1 MAYRPWHAPL
11 PDTLQPAIRSPRPY
25 GRDAAPLAVGY
36 RATTPGHAKFRSIL
50 PYMTIPGLP
59 AFDWFPVA
67 LSLKVA
73 SLATVLALAAGLLL
87 GWVFARRP
95 FPGSGLVESVF
106 MLPLVLPP
114 TVIGYAILVAAG
126 RNSPLGAWLKE
137 HLDYSLIFSWH
148 GAVVASA
155 LVALPL
161 VLKSAS
167 AAFSRVDRALEAA
180 ASTLN
185 QSAWSVFA
193 RVTLPL
199 AWPGILAG
207 TLLAFA
213 RAMGEFGASLM
224 VAGSIPGRT
233 QTLSMAIYDA
243 VQAGDDTLALAL
255 VIITSVLSVVILAA
269 SNRYLSLR

>member
-1 MAYRPWHAPL
+1 M
-11 PDTLQPAIRSPRPY
+11 
-25 GRDAAPLAVGY
+25 LASL
-36 RATTPGHAKFRSIL
+36 HDL
-50 PYMTIPGLP
+50 
-59 AFDWFPVA
+59 DWFPLV

-73 SLATVLALAAGLLL
+73 GLATLLALVAGIAL
-87 GWVFARRP
+87 GWVFARTRL
-95 FPGSGLVESVF
+95 PGRNFWEAVC

-114 TVIGYAILVAAG
+114 TVIGYAILIAAG
-126 RNSPLGAWLKE
+126 RRSPLGAWLRE
-137 HLDYSLIFSWH
+137 HFDYTIVFSWH

-155 LVALPL
+155 VVALPL

-167 AAFSRVDRALEAA
+167 AAFASVDRTLEAA
-180 ASTLN
+180 ARTLR
-185 QSAWSVFA
+185 QSRWSVFL

-224 VAGSIPGRT
+224 VAGSIPKQT

-243 VQAGDDTLALAL
+243 VQAGQDDYALLL
-255 VIITSVLSVVILAA
+255 VIITSLLSVAVLVA
-269 SNRYLSLR
+269 STRLFSPR

>member
-1 MAYRPWHAPL
+1 MLAEIDWSPL
-11 PDTLQPAIRSPRPY
+11 
-25 GRDAAPLAVGY
+25 V
-36 RATTPGHAKFRSIL
+36 
-50 PYMTIPGLP
+50 
-59 AFDWFPVA
+59 

-73 SLATVLALAAGLLL
+73 GLATVVALVVGVML
-87 GWVFARRP
+87 GWVFGRKQ
-95 FPGSGLVESVF
+95 FFGSNVLESLF

-114 TVIGYAILVAAG
+114 TVIGYGILVVAG
-126 RNSPLGAWLKE
+126 RRSPLGNWLRE
-137 HLDYSLIFSWH
+137 HFDYTIIFSWH

-155 LVALPL
+155 VVALPL

-167 AAFSRVDRALEAA
+167 AAFAGVDRSLEAA
-180 ASTLN
+180 ASTLR
-185 QSAWSVFA
+185 QSPLSVFL

-224 VAGSIPGRT
+224 VAGSIPQQT

-243 VQAGDDTLALAL
+243 VQAGHDDLAL
-255 VIITSVLSVVILAA
+255 VLVIVTSLLSITVLVLS
-269 SNRYLSLR
+269 NRFFSLR

>member
-1 MAYRPWHAPL
+1 MTLTFLSSIDWSPL
-11 PDTLQPAIRSPRPY
+11 
-25 GRDAAPLAVGY
+25 V
-36 RATTPGHAKFRSIL
+36 
-50 PYMTIPGLP
+50 
-59 AFDWFPVA
+59 
-67 LSLKVA
+67 LSVKVA
-73 SLATVLALAAGLLL
+73 TFATLLALVAGVML
-87 GWVFARRP
+87 GWLFARRP
-95 FPGSGLVESVF
+95 FPGSSVLESLF

-126 RNSPLGAWLKE
+126 RRD
-137 HLDYSLIFSWH
+137 HFDYTIIFSWH

-155 LVALPL
+155 VVALPL

-167 AAFSRVDRALEAA
+167 AAFEHVDRSLEAA
-180 ASTLN
+180 ASTLR
-185 QSAWSVFA
+185 QSPLSVFL

-224 VAGSIPGRT
+224 VAGSIPKQT

-243 VQAGDDTLALAL
+243 AQAGNDDLAL
-255 VIITSVLSVVILAA
+255 VLVVVTSLLSITVLVLS
-269 SNRYLSLR
+269 NRFFSLR

>member
-1 MAYRPWHAPL
+1 ML
-11 PDTLQPAIRSPRPY
+11 DFLQPMDWSP
-25 GRDAAPLAVGY
+25 L
-36 RATTPGHAKFRSIL
+36 
-50 PYMTIPGLP
+50 
-59 AFDWFPVA
+59 W

-73 SLATVLALAAGLLL
+73 GVATVLALVAGVIL
-87 GWVFARRP
+87 GWVFARVR
-95 FPGSGLVESVF
+95 FPGRSVVEAAC

-114 TVIGYAILVAAG
+114 TVIGYGILMLAG
-126 RNSPLGAWLKE
+126 RRSALGSWLRD
-137 HLDYSLIFSWH
+137 HFDYTIIFNWH

-155 LVALPL
+155 VVALPL

-167 AAFSRVDRALEAA
+167 TAFAQVDRTLEAA
-180 ASTLN
+180 ALTLR
-185 QSAWSVFA
+185 QSPWSVFA

-224 VAGSIPGRT
+224 VAGSIPHKT

-243 VQAGDDTLALAL
+243 VQAGEDPTAAVL
-255 VIITSVLSVVILAA
+255 VIITSALSVAVLVLSGRFFNPQGAR
-269 SNRYLSLR
+269 S

>member
-1 MAYRPWHAPL
+1 MN
-11 PDTLQPAIRSPRPY
+11 
-25 GRDAAPLAVGY
+25 
-36 RATTPGHAKFRSIL
+36 TTNSLIAS
-50 PYMTIPGLP
+50 
-59 AFDWFPVA
+59 ADWFPLA

-73 SLATVLALAAGLLL
+73 AVATLLALVAGVAL
-87 GWVFARRP
+87 GWVFARKR
-95 FPGSGLVESVF
+95 FPGDTVLEAVF

-126 RNSPLGAWLKE
+126 RHSPLGSWLRE
-137 HLDYSLIFSWH
+137 HLDYSIIFSWH

-155 LVALPL
+155 VVALPL

-167 AAFSRVDRALEAA
+167 AAFAGVDRTMEAA
-180 ASTLN
+180 ARTLR
-185 QSAWSVFA
+185 QSPWSVFV

-207 TLLAFA
+207 TLLAYA

-224 VAGSIPGRT
+224 VAGSIAHQT

-243 VQAGDDTLALAL
+243 VQAGQNDAAL
-255 VIITSVLSVVILAA
+255 VLVVVTSVISIAVLVA
-269 SNRYLSLR
+269 SNRFFSLR

>member
-1 MAYRPWHAPL
+1 MA
-11 PDTLQPAIRSPRPY
+11 
-25 GRDAAPLAVGY
+25 DAAPLSSLELSKAIQ
-36 RATTPGHAKFRSIL
+36 AA
-50 PYMTIPGLP
+50 
-59 AFDWFPVA
+59 DWHPLL

-73 SLATVLALAAGLLL
+73 GVATLVALIAGTAL
-87 GWVFARRP
+87 GWLFARRR
-95 FPGSGLVESVF
+95 FPGSSVLEAICI
-106 MLPLVLPP
+106 LPLVLPP
-114 TVIGYAILVAAG
+114 TVIGYAILVLAG
-126 RNSPLGAWLKE
+126 RRSAVGGWLYE
-137 HLDYSLIFSWH
+137 YFGYTIVFNWH

-155 LVALPL
+155 VVALPL

-167 AAFSRVDRALEAA
+167 AAFGGVDRSLEAA
-180 ASTLN
+180 ARTLR
-185 QSAWSVFA
+185 QSAWSSFM

-243 VQAGDDTLALAL
+243 VQAGEDRTALLL
-255 VIITSVLSVVILAA
+255 VLVTSVLSVALLVV
-269 SNRYLSLR
+269 SNRFLSPR

>member
-1 MAYRPWHAPL
+1 VLPAPA
-11 PDTLQPAIRSPRPY
+11 DIDWS
-25 GRDAAPLAVGY
+25 PLALSVQVAAF
-36 RATTPGHAKFRSIL
+36 ATL
-50 PYMTIPGLP
+50 
-59 AFDWFPVA
+59 
-67 LSLKVA
+67 
-73 SLATVLALAAGLLL
+73 LALVTGVTL
-87 GWVFARRP
+87 GWLFARRP
-95 FPGSGLVESVF
+95 FPGSAVLESLF

-126 RNSPLGAWLKE
+126 RRSPMGAWLRE
-137 HLDYSLIFSWH
+137 HFDYTIIFSWH
-148 GAVVASA
+148 GAVAASA

-167 AAFSRVDRALEAA
+167 AAFAHVDRSLEAA
-180 ASTLN
+180 ARTLR
-185 QSAWSVFA
+185 QSPLSVFL

-224 VAGSIPGRT
+224 VAGSIPKQT

-243 VQAGDDTLALAL
+243 VQAGNDDLAL
-255 VIITSVLSVVILAA
+255 VLVIVTSLLSITVLVL
-269 SNRYLSLR
+269 SNRYFSWR

>member
-1 MAYRPWHAPL
+1 MSEILHTLDWSPL
-11 PDTLQPAIRSPRPY
+11 L
-25 GRDAAPLAVGY
+25 
-36 RATTPGHAKFRSIL
+36 
-50 PYMTIPGLP
+50 
-59 AFDWFPVA
+59 

-73 SLATVLALAAGLLL
+73 GVATALAWLVGVGL
-87 GWVFARRP
+87 GWVFARTKL
-95 FPGSGLVESVF
+95 PGRGLLEAVC

-114 TVIGYAILVAAG
+114 TVIGYAILVAMG
-126 RNSPLGAWLKE
+126 RRSALGGWLRE
-137 HLDYSLIFSWH
+137 HFDYSIVFSWH

-155 LVALPL
+155 VVALPL

-167 AAFSRVDRALEAA
+167 AAFANVDRTLEAA
-180 ASTLN
+180 ARTLR
-185 QSAWSVFA
+185 QSPFSVFV

-199 AWPGILAG
+199 AGPGILAG

-243 VQAGDDTLALAL
+243 VQAGQDDTAAVL
-255 VIITSVLSVVILAA
+255 VIATSTISVAVLLL
-269 SNRYLSLR
+269 SNRLFGRN

>member
-1 MAYRPWHAPL
+1 MLDLL
-11 PDTLQPAIRSPRPY
+11 PS
-25 GRDAAPLAVGY
+25 
-36 RATTPGHAKFRSIL
+36 
-50 PYMTIPGLP
+50 
-59 AFDWFPVA
+59 FDWFPLM

-73 SLATVLALAAGLLL
+73 AVATVLALVLGTAL
-87 GWVFARRP
+87 GWLFARVQ
-95 FPGSGLVESVF
+95 FPGSTLLEAAL

-114 TVIGYAILVAAG
+114 TVIGYGILVALG
-126 RNSPLGAWLKE
+126 RRSVVGAWLRE
-137 HLDYSLIFSWH
+137 HLDYTIIFSWH

-167 AAFSRVDRALEAA
+167 AAFAGVDRTMEAA
-180 ASTLN
+180 ARTLR
-185 QSAWSVFA
+185 QSPWSVFV

-207 TLLAFA
+207 TLLAYA

-224 VAGSIPGRT
+224 VAGSIPHQT

-243 VQAGDDTLALAL
+243 VQAGHNDAAL
-255 VIITSVLSVVILAA
+255 VLVIVTSAISIAVLVA
-269 SNRYLSLR
+269 SNRFFSLR

>member
-1 MAYRPWHAPL
+1 MNTTSSLLGTMDWSPL
-11 PDTLQPAIRSPRPY
+11 
-25 GRDAAPLAVGY
+25 V
-36 RATTPGHAKFRSIL
+36 
-50 PYMTIPGLP
+50 
-59 AFDWFPVA
+59 

-73 SLATVLALAAGLLL
+73 GVATVLALVAGVAL
-87 GWVFARRP
+87 GWLFARKR
-95 FPGSGLVESVF
+95 FFGRTVLESLF

-126 RNSPLGAWLKE
+126 RRSPLGAWLRE
-137 HLDYSLIFSWH
+137 HLDYTIIFNWH

-155 LVALPL
+155 VVALPL

-167 AAFSRVDRALEAA
+167 AAFEGVDRALEAA
-180 ASTLN
+180 ASTLR
-185 QSAWSVFA
+185 QSPFSVFL

-224 VAGSIPGRT
+224 VAGSIPKQT

-243 VQAGDDTLALAL
+243 AQAGQDDLAL
-255 VIITSVLSVVILAA
+255 VLVIVTSVLSITVLVL
-269 SNRYLSLR
+269 SNRFFSLR

>member
-1 MAYRPWHAPL
+1 MTNL
-11 PDTLQPAIRSPRPY
+11 
-25 GRDAAPLAVGY
+25 LA
-36 RATTPGHAKFRSIL
+36 
-50 PYMTIPGLP
+50 
-59 AFDWFPVA
+59 AFDWFPLV

-73 SLATVLALAAGLLL
+73 AVATLLALLAGVGL
-87 GWVFARRP
+87 GWLFARRP
-95 FPGSGLVESVF
+95 FPGSTLLESVC

-126 RNSPLGAWLKE
+126 RHSPLGNWLRT
-137 HLDYSLIFSWH
+137 HLDYSLIFNWH

-155 LVALPL
+155 VVALPL
-161 VLKSAS
+161 VLKSAT
-167 AAFSRVDRALEAA
+167 AAFAGIDRTLEAA
-180 ASTLN
+180 ASTLR
-185 QSAWSVFA
+185 QSRWSVFA

-207 TLLAFA
+207 TLLAYA

-224 VAGSIPGRT
+224 VAGSIPGQT

-243 VQAGDDTLALAL
+243 VQAGQDDLALLL
-255 VIITSVLSVVILAA
+255 VAATSLISVLILTV

>member
-1 MAYRPWHAPL
+1 MDAP
-11 PDTLQPAIRSPRPY
+11 
-25 GRDAAPLAVGY
+25 
-36 RATTPGHAKFRSIL
+36 
-50 PYMTIPGLP
+50 
-59 AFDWFPVA
+59 FDWSPLL

-73 SLATVLALAAGLLL
+73 GVATVVALLLGVAL

-95 FPGSGLVESVF
+95 FFGSVVVEAVC

-114 TVIGYAILVAAG
+114 TVVGYAILVAAG
-126 RNSPLGAWLKE
+126 RRSPLGAWLRQ
-137 HLDYSLIFSWH
+137 HLDYTIIFSWH

-155 LVALPL
+155 VVAFPL

-167 AAFSRVDRALEAA
+167 AAFAAVDRTLEAA
-180 ASTLN
+180 AATLR
-185 QSAWSVFA
+185 QSPWAVFV

-224 VAGSIPGRT
+224 VAGSIPGQT

-243 VQAGDDTLALAL
+243 VQAGHDQHALWL
-255 VIITSVLSVVILAA
+255 VLITSAISVFVLVA
-269 SNRYLSLR
+269 SNRLFTLR